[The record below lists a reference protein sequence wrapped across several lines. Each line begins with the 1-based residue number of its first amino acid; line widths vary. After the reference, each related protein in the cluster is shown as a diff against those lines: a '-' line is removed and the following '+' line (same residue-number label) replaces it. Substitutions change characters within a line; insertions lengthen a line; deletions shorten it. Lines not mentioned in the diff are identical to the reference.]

1 MADVEEKMPKTLWAA
16 LVFICIEILLI
27 VVLVPNSF
35 IDTAI
40 LKEQDWG
47 EALMGK
53 SQHEQLVRDTDSL
66 YTQLH
71 LDNGLNKWVGSL
83 FVPTDEER
91 EKSKAWENLGNLWF
105 KFLSNRGEALT
116 KVLYHVYY
124 RFLLLVM
131 WLPYM
136 LVILA
141 PSVLGGYMT
150 WNIKRYTFQHSS
162 PFLNTYSSKII
173 SFIVVSLMIS
183 FIAPLP
189 IPPMVIPVVIIVLMP
204 IASSLLIGNLPK
216 RL

>member
-53 SQHEQLVRDTDSL
+53 SQHEQLIRDTDSL
-66 YTQLH
+66 YTRLH
-71 LDNGLNKWVGSL
+71 LDNGLNVWVGSF
-83 FVPTDEER
+83 FVPTAEER

-116 KVLYHVYY
+116 KVLYHIYY

-141 PSVLGGYMT
+141 PSVLGGYMS